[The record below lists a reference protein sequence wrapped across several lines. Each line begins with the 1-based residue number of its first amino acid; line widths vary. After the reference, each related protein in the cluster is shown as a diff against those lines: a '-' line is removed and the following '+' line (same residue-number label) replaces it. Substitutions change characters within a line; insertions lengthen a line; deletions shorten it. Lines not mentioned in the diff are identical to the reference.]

1 MRKYI
6 FNLLVV
12 VCIVLLMAISIGLLY
27 RTDQLQNQVDSLQ
40 GQVNTY
46 RTLIFNLYGEN
57 GG

>member
-1 MRKYI
+1 MRKCI

-27 RTDQLQNQVDSLQ
+27 RTDQLQNQVDNLQ

-46 RTLIFNLYGEN
+46 RTLIFNLYEEN